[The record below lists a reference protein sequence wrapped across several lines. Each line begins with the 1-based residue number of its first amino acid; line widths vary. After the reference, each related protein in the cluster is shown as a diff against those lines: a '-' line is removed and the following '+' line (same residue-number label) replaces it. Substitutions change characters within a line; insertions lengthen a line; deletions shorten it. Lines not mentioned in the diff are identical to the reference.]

1 MGTRG
6 MMGASPMLSEPVEV
20 YLAGWRSNTWQLSQA
35 GWEISAEEDIARGA
49 MRLAMHHRAAGI
61 TAITEARDWRY
72 GQHEWFRMMHPVCH
86 VKAFGADVRIHVA
99 GLPAFS
105 FQPIDPTPQVRPRE
119 ILSLNDLC
127 HFAKPKRLIL
137 PEAQVPDLLSRILEI
152 QAPDAEARYLKLAT
166 QGMKLQPVAQLIG
179 IAA

>member
-35 GWEISAEEDIARGA
+35 GWEISAEEEYHRGT
-49 MRLAMHHRAAGI
+49 MRLAMCHRAAGI
-61 TAITEARDWRY
+61 TAITRIEKWVYGDWR
-72 GQHEWFRMMHPVCH
+72 WFRETHPVMQ
-86 VKAFGADVRIHVA
+86 VEAFGPDVRLHIS
-99 GLPAFS
+99 GLPSFS
-105 FQPIDPTPQVRPRE
+105 FEPIDAKPTMRPNE

-179 IAA
+179 IAE